1 MNCIICGKKTDA
13 LRDDIC
19 LDCHGEIFKQDFLES
34 SPLVELQK
42 VKILE
47 HGRWR
52 GQWGIVGENFNGGWH
67 DLVLVNVQVGKDN
80 LFQWFSYRRDTIS
93 KL

>member
-1 MNCIICGKKTDA
+1 MCGKETDA

-19 LDCHGEIFKQDFLES
+19 LDCHMEIFKQDFLES
-34 SPLVELQK
+34 APLVEGQR
-42 VKILE
+42 VKILDR
-47 HGRWR
+47 GNWK

-67 DLVLVNVQVGKDN
+67 DQVTINVQVGEEK
-80 LFQWFSYRRDTIS
+80 LWQWFSYRRDGVS